1 MNRCEMMNIRDRL
14 QTEDKMREDLLSLFR
29 NESIKLSLKQRELCN
44 YVIENYKKIAF
55 WTVEELSKNSHVSP
69 ATVVRT
75 VKSLGFESYR
85 EMIGKIQNDVIND
98 KIPLWWNVEKS
109 WDIERTGTQVLTWVA
124 RDNIGAIT
132 ASINNKLLDA
142 INMAAKTLSGAEKI
156 CIVAVRSS
164 RAIGIF
170 LHSMLSQMMNN
181 VYMINYGED
190 EMYDMLTDMGNNDL
204 IVVISMGG
212 PHYAMASIKAA
223 EYGHNNSIKTIV
235 LTNSQLCPAALY
247 ADILLCVEQTENH
260 YSLASAITAIEAL
273 VIETGAIKKE
283 VAIAK
288 MRKLEKTLIE
298 KNITL

>member
-1 MNRCEMMNIRDRL
+1 M

>member
-1 MNRCEMMNIRDRL
+1 MMNIRDQL

-142 INMAAKTLSGAEKI
+142 INTAAKTLSGAEKI

-164 RAIGIF
+164 RATGIF

>member
-1 MNRCEMMNIRDRL
+1 MMNIRDRL